1 MLKMSSNSITNRY
14 YKYKDSGIEW
24 IRKIPESW
32 SVKRLKVLASIQTGN
47 TPPKEIMSEIL
58 ELEKSLD
65 GSLEGI
71 FNQKDNNRID

>member
-1 MLKMSSNSITNRY
+1 MLDSQKNSNRY
-14 YKYKDSGIEW
+14 DKYKDSGTEW
-24 IRKIPESW
+24 IGEIPDSW

-65 GSLEGI
+65 GNLEEI
-71 FNQKDNNRID
+71 FS